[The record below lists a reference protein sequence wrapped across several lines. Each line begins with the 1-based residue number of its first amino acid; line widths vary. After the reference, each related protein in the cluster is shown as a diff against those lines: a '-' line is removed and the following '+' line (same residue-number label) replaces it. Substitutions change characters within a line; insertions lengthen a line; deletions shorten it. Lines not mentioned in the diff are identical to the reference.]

1 MEKLSRFKEKA
12 CKGKEETAILYV
24 TEGEIMRIRGSLE
37 QAICIVLL
45 ISTSSRPVKSGELSK
60 KLHVSDSY
68 LKKIMRQLVK
78 ADIVSSIASKNGGFV
93 LLRTPSHI
101 TFLDLFNAIE
111 GQEEFAVST
120 SLVDRVFDSRKQ
132 VKEKEEKIM
141 RYLHEAELEYRK
153 KLKEITIQQI
163 LSDV

>member
-1 MEKLSRFKEKA
+1 
-12 CKGKEETAILYV
+12 
-24 TEGEIMRIRGSLE
+24 
-37 QAICIVLL
+37 
-45 ISTSSRPVKSGELSK
+45 
-60 KLHVSDSY
+60 
-68 LKKIMRQLVK
+68 MRQLVK
-78 ADIVSSIASKNGGFV
+78 AKIVSSIASKNGGFV
-93 LLRTPSHI
+93 LLKPPSCI

-111 GQEEFAVST
+111 GQEQFAMST

-141 RYLHEAELEYRK
+141 HYLHGAELEYRK

>member
-1 MEKLSRFKEKA
+1 M
-12 CKGKEETAILYV
+12 I
-24 TEGEIMRIRGSLE
+24 EGESMRIRGSLE

-45 ISTSSRPVKSGELSK
+45 ISTSSRPVKSSELSK
-60 KLHVSDSY
+60 KLNVSDSY

-78 ADIVSSIASKNGGFV
+78 AKIVSSIASKNGGFV
-93 LLRTPSHI
+93 LLKTPSRI
-101 TFLDLFNAIE
+101 TFLDLVNAIE
-111 GQEEFAVST
+111 GQEQFAVST

-141 RYLHEAELEYRK
+141 HYLHGAELEYRK

>member
-1 MEKLSRFKEKA
+1 
-12 CKGKEETAILYV
+12 
-24 TEGEIMRIRGSLE
+24 MRIRGSLE

-45 ISTSSRPVKSGELSK
+45 ISTSSRPVKSSELSK
-60 KLHVSDSY
+60 KLNVSDSY

-78 ADIVSSIASKNGGFV
+78 AKIVSSIASKNGGFV
-93 LLRTPSHI
+93 LLKTRI

-111 GQEEFAVST
+111 GQEQFAVST

-141 RYLHEAELEYRK
+141 HYLHGAELEYRK

>member
-1 MEKLSRFKEKA
+1 
-12 CKGKEETAILYV
+12 
-24 TEGEIMRIRGSLE
+24 MRIRGSLE

-45 ISTSSRPVKSGELSK
+45 ISTSSRPVKSSELSK
-60 KLHVSDSY
+60 KLNVSDSY

-78 ADIVSSIASKNGGFV
+78 AKIVSSIASKNGGFV
-93 LLRTPSHI
+93 LLKTPSRI

-111 GQEEFAVST
+111 GQEQFAVST
-120 SLVDRVFDSRKQ
+120 SLVDSRKQ

-141 RYLHEAELEYRK
+141 HYLHGAELEYRK

>member
-1 MEKLSRFKEKA
+1 M
-12 CKGKEETAILYV
+12 
-24 TEGEIMRIRGSLE
+24 
-37 QAICIVLL
+37 LL
-45 ISTSSRPVKSGELSK
+45 ISTSSLLVKSSELSK
-60 KLHVSDSY
+60 KLNVSDSY
-68 LKKIMRQLVK
+68 LKIMRQLVK
-78 ADIVSSIASKNGGFV
+78 AKIVSSIASKNGGFV
-93 LLRTPSHI
+93 LLKTPSRI

-111 GQEEFAVST
+111 GQEQFAVST

-141 RYLHEAELEYRK
+141 HYLHGAELEYRK

>member
-1 MEKLSRFKEKA
+1 MDDQKKEKA
-12 CKGKEETAILYV
+12 CNRKADTAILELL
-24 TEGEIMRIRGSLE
+24 EGDAMRIRGSLE

-60 KLHVSDSY
+60 KLDVSDSY

-78 ADIVSSIASKNGGFV
+78 ANIVSSIASKTGGFV
-93 LLRTPSHI
+93 LLRSPSQI

-111 GQEEFAVST
+111 GEEEFAVST
-120 SLVDRVFDSRKQ
+120 SLVDKVFDSRKQ
-132 VKEKEEKIM
+132 VKEKEQQIM
-141 RYLHEAELEYRK
+141 HYLYGAELEYRK

-163 LSDV
+163 LTDV

>member
-1 MEKLSRFKEKA
+1 
-12 CKGKEETAILYV
+12 
-24 TEGEIMRIRGSLE
+24 MRIRGSLE

-45 ISTSSRPVKSGELSK
+45 ISTSSRPVKSSELSK
-60 KLHVSDSY
+60 KLNVSDSY

-78 ADIVSSIASKNGGFV
+78 AKIVSSIASKNGGFV
-93 LLRTPSHI
+93 LLKTPSHI

-111 GQEEFAVST
+111 GQEQFAVST

-141 RYLHEAELEYRK
+141 HYLHGAELEYRK